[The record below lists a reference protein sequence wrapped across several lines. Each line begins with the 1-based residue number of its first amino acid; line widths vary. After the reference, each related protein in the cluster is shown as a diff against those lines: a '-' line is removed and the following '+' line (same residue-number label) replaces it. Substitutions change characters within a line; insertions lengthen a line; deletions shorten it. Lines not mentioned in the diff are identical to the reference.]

1 MTAPPTD
8 ESRPGAAELRDA
20 RAALDAATG
29 HLGELA
35 DEVASRREE
44 VDDLEGLVD
53 LLLDLS
59 STPVVVVDQ
68 GRHVTAIS
76 RPAADALDGAIGDPL
91 AKVLPP
97 DAARAVGEL
106 LELGEPCDVD
116 LPTAGEGARVRVLRS
131 RRAVLVLP
139 RP

>member
-8 ESRPGAAELRDA
+8 DPRPGVAELRDA
-20 RAALDAATG
+20 REALDAATG
-29 HLGELA
+29 RLCELA
-35 DEVASRREE
+35 DEVAARRAD

-59 STPVVVVDQ
+59 STPVVVVDE

-76 RPAADALDGAIGDPL
+76 RAAVEVLDGAIGDPL
-91 AKVLPP
+91 AKVLPAE
-97 DAARAVGEL
+97 AARTVGEL
-106 LELGEPCDVD
+106 LEQGEPCDVD
-116 LPTAGEGARVRVLRS
+116 LPTAGEGARVRLLPG